1 MSRRQAPEISAGS
14 MADIA
19 FLLLVFFLVTSE
31 MSKEEGI
38 LEVLPEYSTEQITE
52 KVNDRNVIVIS
63 MNDDNKVLFE
73 DRQGLAISEIP
84 RYLKEQILNASNN
97 PNMPEN
103 RPILLA
109 EIEENIEKAKKKLE
123 NADPSKERMY
133 ARRLKRA
140 ELRLEAYK
148 TFGND
153 FKVSKHI
160 ISITFKQGVEYRY
173 QIALKDMINQ
183 TYKSLRNDLAKKKL
197 KRGWDD
203 LTLDEKEMLE
213 MVYKKSVSENPILR

>member
-38 LEVLPEYSTEQITE
+38 LEILPEYNTEQITE
-52 KVNDRNVIVIS
+52 KVNDRNVVEIL
-63 MNDDNKVLFE
+63 MNDFNQVKFE
-73 DRQGLAISEIP
+73 NRLGLSISEIP
-84 RYLKEQILNASNN
+84 KFLKEQILNATNN
-97 PNMPEN
+97 PDMPEH

-109 EIEENIEKAKKKLE
+109 EIEQMIEKEKSALE
-123 NADPSKERMY
+123 NADPTKQRMY
-133 ARRLKRA
+133 EKRLKRA
-140 ELRLEAYK
+140 ELRLEAFK
-148 TFGND
+148 IFGSD
-153 FKVSKHI
+153 FQISKHI
-160 ISITFKQGVEYRY
+160 ISVTFTQGVEYKY

-183 TYKSLRNDLAKKKL
+183 TYKSLRNDLAKKRL
-197 KRGWDD
+197 KREWED

-213 MVYKKSVSENPILR
+213 MVYKKSVSENPIER